1 MVTETGMP
9 VKKVAIGGAAG
20 VFVTV
25 LVLILNAYVPL
36 FIARPISG
44 ELAAGLTNRM
54 TEATSQSAI
63 LPDSLALLYGR
74 DCTQYELKP
83 LVIGPAIG
91 LSERNAKI
99 RHGGYREAM
108 DR

>member
-1 MVTETGMP
+1 
-9 VKKVAIGGAAG
+9 
-20 VFVTV
+20 
-25 LVLILNAYVPL
+25 
-36 FIARPISG
+36 
-44 ELAAGLTNRM
+44 M

-63 LPDSLALLYGR
+63 PQGSLALLCGR

-91 LSERNAKI
+91 LSERNAEI